1 VKRASLDEDVK
12 NKNLISK
19 IVLRKDLST
28 ALDDIEDYSHIY
40 VIFWMHKISN
50 SEIVLKVHPRGKTE
64 LPRIGVFATRA
75 PIRPNSIGLTLT
87 ELIKR
92 ERNVLWVKGLD
103 ALDGTPVLDIKPYN
117 SWDVVTNPKIPK
129 WLMKINE

>member
-1 VKRASLDEDVK
+1 LDEDVK

>member
-129 WLMKINE
+129 WLMKINK